1 MNRRSWWYMGA
12 MTFWTL
18 GMYSRALIAQ
28 GFHFEIGL
36 VYFGGVV
43 MLSVIYLAK
52 MLTKGENN
60 EAKKTQQSGQK
71 S

>member
-1 MNRRSWWYMGA
+1 MGT

-18 GMYSRALIAQ
+18 GIYSRALTTP
-28 GFHFEIGL
+28 GFDFEIGL

-43 MLSVIYLAK
+43 MISVTYLAK
-52 MLTKGENN
+52 MLTVGENN